1 MGCDIPLLSIAP
13 PWMERILTAAHDL
26 EEIVDLFA
34 IGRPSRSADLLPVKI
49 ATLPLKKAVAL
60 VIEDW
65 SDDKFRQLSAVIQRR
80 TGPAIRSLEDIKNL
94 YDSARFGTE
103 CRGRRPV

>member
-1 MGCDIPLLSIAP
+1 MLKPRAVR
-13 PWMERILTAAHDL
+13 ERILTASHDL

-34 IGRPSRSADLLPVKI
+34 IGRPSRSAELMPVKI

-80 TGPAIRSLEDIKNL
+80 SGSAISSFDDIKHL
-94 YDSARFGTE
+94 YDCATSGTG
-103 CRGRRPV
+103 CRTKRAGSSPL

>member
-1 MGCDIPLLSIAP
+1 M
-13 PWMERILTAAHDL
+13 TAAHDL

-34 IGRPSRSADLLPVKI
+34 IGRPSRNADLLPVKV

-80 TGPAIRSLEDIKNL
+80 SGPAIRSLDDIRHL
-94 YDSARFGTE
+94 YDRATSRTE
-103 CRGRRPV
+103 NRVRRPV

>member
-1 MGCDIPLLSIAP
+1 M
-13 PWMERILTAAHDL
+13 TAAHDL

-34 IGRPSRSADLLPVKI
+34 IGRPSRNADLLPVKV

-80 TGPAIRSLEDIKNL
+80 SGPAIRSLDDIRRL
-94 YDSARFGTE
+94 YDRATSRAG
-103 CRGRRPV
+103 CRIRRPV

>member
-1 MGCDIPLLSIAP
+1 M
-13 PWMERILTAAHDL
+13 TAAHDL

-34 IGRPSRSADLLPVKI
+34 IGRPARSAGLMPVKI

-80 TGPAIRSLEDIKNL
+80 TGPAIRSLEDIKHL
-94 YDSARFGTE
+94 YDCATFGTE
-103 CRGRRPV
+103 CHGKKPV

>member
-1 MGCDIPLLSIAP
+1 
-13 PWMERILTAAHDL
+13 MERTLTAAHDL

-34 IGRPSRSADLLPVKI
+34 IGRPSSNAELLPVKI
-49 ATLPLKKAVAL
+49 ATLPLKKAVTL

-80 TGPAIRSLEDIKNL
+80 SGPAIRNLDDIRRL
-94 YDSARFGTE
+94 YDRAVTVTGCCAKRA
-103 CRGRRPV
+103 V

>member
-1 MGCDIPLLSIAP
+1 
-13 PWMERILTAAHDL
+13 MERTLTAAHDL

-34 IGRPSRSADLLPVKI
+34 IGRPSRNPDLMPVKI

-65 SDDKFRQLSAVIQRR
+65 SDDKFRQLSAIIHRR
-80 TGPAIRSLEDIKNL
+80 SGPAIRSLDDIKHL
-94 YDSARFGTE
+94 YDCAIAGTGCCGKPAR
-103 CRGRRPV
+103 RSDS